1 MGVWRRG
8 VVVGR
13 SSGGRRKKK
22 PVMVVFKINDNRK
35 SMERKLR
42 QLQRIIPGGG
52 VEGIDM
58 ETLFQRIAAHIS
70 LLESRLAEHPYFPEG
85 TPVTLADLS
94 EEEYHSED
102 DEDDPE
108 EVNESNDEGI
118 LQDAE
123 EIDDDGPIEDK
134 ERFNGEEPTPPTL
147 LSSPSKPYL

>member
-1 MGVWRRG
+1 MGAWRRG

-70 LLESRLAEHPYFPEG
+70 LLESR
-85 TPVTLADLS
+85 VDLLRS
-94 EEEYHSED
+94 ICSLF
-102 DEDDPE
+102 
-108 EVNESNDEGI
+108 S
-118 LQDAE
+118 
-123 EIDDDGPIEDK
+123 
-134 ERFNGEEPTPPTL
+134 PP
-147 LSSPSKPYL
+147 